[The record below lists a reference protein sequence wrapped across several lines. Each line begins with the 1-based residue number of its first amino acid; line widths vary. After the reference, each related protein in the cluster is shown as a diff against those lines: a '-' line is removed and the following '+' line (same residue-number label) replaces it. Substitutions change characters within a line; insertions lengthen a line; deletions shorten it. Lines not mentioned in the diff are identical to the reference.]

1 VAFVN
6 LKYKH
11 IKLQGKISVVLFME
25 VLNLETAVKPKN
37 KVNIEC

>member
-1 VAFVN
+1 

-11 IKLQGKISVVLFME
+11 IKLQGKSSVVLFME
-25 VLNLETAVKPKN
+25 VLNLETAIKPKN